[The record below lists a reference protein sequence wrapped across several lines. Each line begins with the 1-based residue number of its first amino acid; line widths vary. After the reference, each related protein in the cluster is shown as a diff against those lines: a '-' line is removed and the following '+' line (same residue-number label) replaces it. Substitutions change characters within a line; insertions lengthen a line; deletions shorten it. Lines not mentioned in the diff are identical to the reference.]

1 MLCSYV
7 DRRLASQRLRHDS
20 WVLKS
25 EYVFSRVPWKEG
37 VLQARKLACTRHAQE
52 GMEDFVC
59 NVAGAEA
66 EGARGTNAAPQ
77 VVKPYIILLW

>member
-1 MLCSYV
+1 M
-7 DRRLASQRLRHDS
+7 DRRLASQRLPHSS

-25 EYVFSRVPWKEG
+25 EYEFSRVLWKEEG
-37 VLQARKLACTRHAQE
+37 VLQARKLACTRHEQE

-66 EGARGTNAAPQ
+66 EGATGTVTNAAPQ